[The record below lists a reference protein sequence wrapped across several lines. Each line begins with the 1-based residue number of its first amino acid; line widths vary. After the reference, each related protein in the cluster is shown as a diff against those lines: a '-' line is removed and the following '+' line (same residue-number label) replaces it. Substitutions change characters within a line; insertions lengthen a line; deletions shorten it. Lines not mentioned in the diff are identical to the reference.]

1 MGSKFDE
8 QLKKIKGDVIE
19 LGELAQRMLKDSIV
33 ALESQDVKLAN
44 KVYTDKKK
52 LMKMDDDIEHR
63 CLQAISMYQPMAKDM
78 RIIGA
83 SLKLITYLTRIGRY
97 GKDIAKFVKELA
109 DKTHIAKLVSIPH
122 MGEIVDSMISDALI
136 AYRNEQPVDIQS
148 FVDRDDDVDSLR
160 DSIFRESLT
169 YMMEDDKN
177 IKRCMHYIMVAR
189 YLERCADHACKISEK
204 VNYMVTGKRVE
215 IK

>member
-52 LMKMDDDIEHR
+52 LMKMDDDIEHH

-177 IKRCMHYIMVAR
+177 IKRCMYYIMVAR

>member
-78 RIIGA
+78 RVIGA

-177 IKRCMHYIMVAR
+177 IKRCMYYIMVAR

>member
-52 LMKMDDDIEHR
+52 LMKMDDDIEHH

>member
-52 LMKMDDDIEHR
+52 LMKMDDGIEHR

-78 RIIGA
+78 RVIGA

-136 AYRNEQPVDIQS
+136 AYRNEQSVDIRS

-160 DSIFRESLT
+160 DSIFREALT
-169 YMMEDDKN
+169 YMMEDNKN
-177 IKRCMHYIMVAR
+177 IKRCMYYIMIAR